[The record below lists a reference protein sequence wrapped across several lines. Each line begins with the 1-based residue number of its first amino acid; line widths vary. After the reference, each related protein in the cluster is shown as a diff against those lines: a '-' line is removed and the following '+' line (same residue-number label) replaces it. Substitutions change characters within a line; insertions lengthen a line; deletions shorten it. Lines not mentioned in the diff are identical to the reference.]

1 MDATRLN
8 RQLILN
14 LTPNFLGQYR
24 QNNYLMYIFECAVE
38 VQNLSQ
44 SIVQLQDKEW
54 HIYSDTQQPTEI
66 IGASFQGQ
74 QPILKPDEKYTY
86 TSLLPLHTVFAFIQ
100 GSYKVLDLASKTT
113 HQIITPKIV
122 VTPKSF
128 LN

>member
-1 MDATRLN
+1 MDTTRLN
-8 RQLILN
+8 RQLILS

-24 QNNYLMYIFECAVE
+24 QNNYLMYVFECSVE

-44 SIVQLQDKEW
+44 SIVQLLDKQW
-54 HIYSDTQQPTEI
+54 HIYFDKQQPTEI
-66 IGASFQGQ
+66 IGASFKGQ
-74 QPILKPDEKYTY
+74 QPILKPAESYTY

-100 GSYKVLDLASKTT
+100 GSYKILDVDRKST